1 MEMSPS
7 VGRDEES
14 MPSGKPKLPQHR
26 YYTRSSRGHESQRND
41 YRHSSEERRNPQT
54 THQMA
59 RKPNQLSIRQ
69 RSHPS
74 DNVSQN
80 EIESNAQESDSLQPE
95 EESMMMIDSVTY
107 STSNPV
113 RAPFPSPAMKST
125 QPIYPFPPTQ
135 TQQGNSH
142 SENYNGQETSWHQS
156 GAGVGGQCIL
166 VEAAN
171 RAQMAILVDDM
182 GMMGIE
188 QMEQT

>member
-1 MEMSPS
+1 MSPS
-7 VGRDEES
+7 AGRDEES

-26 YYTRSSRGHESQRND
+26 YYTRSSRGQESQKND
-41 YRHSSEERRNPQT
+41 YRYRSEGRGNPRT
-54 THQMA
+54 THQPA
-59 RKPNQLSIRQ
+59 RKHNQLSIRQ

-80 EIESNAQESDSLQPE
+80 ENDSNSQESDSPQLE
-95 EESMMMIDSVTY
+95 EESMMMIDSITY
-107 STSNPV
+107 STSNHV

-125 QPIYPFPPTQ
+125 QPFYPYPPPQ
-135 TQQGNSH
+135 TQQGKSH
-142 SENYNGQETSWHQS
+142 LENCNGQEITSHNG